1 MFELQI
7 RHMEKVLYIHGL
19 GSSPK
24 PAKLDLIR
32 NHAKVVA
39 LHLDYEQ
46 DVESYKKLVA
56 LAKSESVSALI
67 GSSLGGLISY
77 HIAENMGLPCL
88 LFNPALY
95 REVPAVYGMTIEQR
109 SCPRR
114 IVVQGALDDIVDP
127 ARVRDIL
134 MTDSRP
140 ECIQE
145 VLINNQMGHQI
156 DLKHFEHYINMF
168 FNSIL

>member
-1 MFELQI
+1 
-7 RHMEKVLYIHGL
+7 MEKVLYIHGL

-32 NHAKVVA
+32 NHTEVVA

-46 DVESYKKLVA
+46 DVDSYKKLVA
-56 LAKSESVSALI
+56 LAKTESVSALI

-95 REVPAVYGMTIEQR
+95 REVPEVYGMSIELLWNFHRISMGQR
-109 SCPRR
+109 EKR
-114 IVVQGALDDIVDP
+114 
-127 ARVRDIL
+127 
-134 MTDSRP
+134 
-140 ECIQE
+140 EKQE
-145 VLINNQMGHQI
+145 RA
-156 DLKHFEHYINMF
+156 KSA
-168 FNSIL
+168 NSNEFS